1 MKVQTTNK
9 KAGLALLTPDG
20 MDFNA
25 QTVRRVKGPSNSTL
39 CTYPKKPKNLIQ
51 KDTYIHMLIVA
62 LFTIAKIRKQPEC
75 PWLNEW
81 LKKRCIYTV

>member
-39 CTYPKKPKNLIQ
+39 CTYPKKPKTLNQ
-51 KDTYIHMLIVA
+51 KDISTPVFTAA
-62 LFTIAKIRKQPEC
+62 LFAIARVWKQPVSI
-75 PWLNEW
+75 
-81 LKKRCIYTV
+81 RG